1 MQVWKTIVVIAL
13 LLIVGGYAL
22 YLGHQP
28 APNATPKLFALDSK
42 DIQEIELRSPGRDLV
57 IERGRGDDWNIV
69 KPIHADA
76 DSVAAQAVAEA
87 IASLEIASTVEEK
100 PSDLAPFGLANPA
113 VVVTVTSRNKRV
125 LPQIMVGKDTPV
137 GNSAYIKTAD
147 KPAIMLVSNGFP
159 ARVNKTVDDLR
170 SRVLIGFK
178 PDDIRKLVL
187 DRGSGSTLEIDRDGD
202 KWSIVKPTRYLAD
215 NTAVQQLLDGLTSAR
230 VGDFIDDNP
239 TELSK
244 YGLANPSLK
253 VELYGKSGNAEQS
266 LLFGYK
272 QPEANKSAIYA
283 RRGEGSDQPV
293 CSVPEYVFTTMDKSF
308 DDLRDKTVLSFD
320 QSNVQRVVLTGGPF
334 IETMERAAGG
344 KWTVS
349 AAGKTASAE
358 VPVAESLLDQLH
370 DLKATKIAEDQMS
383 DPNRYG
389 MTKPTLTVAIYGKD
403 GKEIGIV
410 RLSSLEATFTPKTGN
425 TPPVNKYYGYATTS
439 VSPVVYDI
447 PPSAVNDLENT
458 TSRLHTDVMGTP
470 TPSAGGA
477 VAPTPSAAA
486 APHPSS

>member
-1 MQVWKTIVVIAL
+1 MQLWKTIVVVAL

-28 APNATPKLFALDSK
+28 APNATPKLFPLESK
-42 DIQEIELRSPGRDLV
+42 DIQQIELRSPGRDLV
-57 IERGRGDDWNIV
+57 IERTKGDDWNIV

-76 DSVAAQAVAEA
+76 DCGAAQGVAEA
-87 IASLEIASTVEEK
+87 IASLDITSTVEQK

-125 LPQIMVGKDTPV
+125 LPGIMVGKDTPI
-137 GNSAYIKTAD
+137 GNSAYIKTTD

-159 ARVNKTVDDLR
+159 AQVNKTVDDLR
-170 SRVLIGFK
+170 ARVLIGFK

-187 DRGSGSTLEIDRDGD
+187 DRGSGSTLELERDGD
-202 KWSIVKPTRYLAD
+202 KWNIVKPTRYLAD
-215 NTAVQQLLDGLTSAR
+215 NVAVQQLLDGITTAR
-230 VGDFIDDNP
+230 VSDFIDDNP
-239 TELSK
+239 ADLGK

-266 LLFGYK
+266 LVFGYK
-272 QPEANKSAIYA
+272 QPEADKSAIYA
-283 RRGEGSDQPV
+283 RRGEGSDEPV
-293 CSVPEYVFTTMDKSF
+293 CSVPDSLFTTMDKSF
-308 DDLRDKTVLSFD
+308 NDLRDKTVLSFD
-320 QSNVQRVVLTGGPF
+320 QANVQRVVITGGPF
-334 IETMERAAGG
+334 IETVERAAGG

-383 DPNRYG
+383 DPNHYG

-403 GKEIGIV
+403 GKEIGAV
-410 RLSSLEATFTPKTGN
+410 RLSSLEATFTPKKGN
-425 TPPVNKYYGYATTS
+425 APPVNKYYGYATTS
-439 VSPVVYDI
+439 VSLVVYDI
-447 PPSAVNDLENT
+447 PPSAVSDLENT
-458 TSRLHTDVMGTP
+458 TSRLDSDVTGTP
-470 TPSAGGA
+470 TPASGGTA
-477 VAPTPSAAA
+477 APTPSAAA
-486 APHPSS
+486 SPHPSS